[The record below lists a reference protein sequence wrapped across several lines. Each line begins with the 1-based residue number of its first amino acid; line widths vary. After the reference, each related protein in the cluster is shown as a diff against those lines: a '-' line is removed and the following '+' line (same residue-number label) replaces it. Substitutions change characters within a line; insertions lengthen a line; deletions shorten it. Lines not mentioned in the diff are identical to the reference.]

1 MSGGRLSRRR
11 LLGLAAAGAAT
22 VPLSGC
28 LMEGEGPGRG
38 MAAGSDSE
46 IYLDYATYNPL
57 SLIIR
62 DQGWLEQ
69 VAEAHGQEVH
79 WTFSAGSNKA
89 NEFLRGGAI
98 DIGSTAGSAALLA
111 RTNRSPIQAIDIY
124 SQPEWAALVR
134 TADSPLRSVKD
145 LRGTSVAATKG
156 TDPYFFLLQSLV
168 RAEIPLEEVTVVNL
182 QHADGRSALASD
194 QVDAWAGLDPIM
206 AAAEENGDVL
216 FSRELGFNTYGFLN
230 ARELF
235 LQINPDGAQL
245 VVDTYAYARAWAL
258 TNPEAGIEILARE
271 ADIKPSTA
279 ERVWERT
286 HLDIDP
292 IPGDAQLE
300 VLGRIAPILVETGDV
315 LSAEAVEQA
324 LDTLLE
330 ARFAQAASAERA
342 AEIIEGHSA

>member
-1 MSGGRLSRRR
+1 MSALTRRR
-11 LLGLAAAGAAT
+11 LLGLAAVTAAT
-22 VPLSGC
+22 APLSGC

-38 MAAGSDSE
+38 MAAGSDTE

-62 DQGWLEQ
+62 DKGWLED
-69 VAEAHGQEVH
+69 VAGAHGQAVH

-111 RTNRSPIQAIDIY
+111 RTNRSPIRAIDIY

-134 TADSPLRSVKD
+134 SPDSALRTVQD

-156 TDPYFFLLQSLV
+156 TDPYFFLLQSLAAHDV
-168 RAEIPLEEVTVVNL
+168 PAGELTVVNL
-182 QHADGRSALASD
+182 QHADGRSALASG
-194 QVDAWAGLDPIM
+194 QVDAWSGLDPIM
-206 AAAEENGDVL
+206 AAAEQNGDVL
-216 FSRELGFNTYGFLN
+216 FHRELSFNTYGFLN

-235 LQINPDGAQL
+235 LQINPQGAQL
-245 VVDTYAYARAWAL
+245 AVDTYAYARAWAL
-258 TNPEAGIEILARE
+258 EHPQEGIEILARE
-271 ADIKPSTA
+271 ADIEIPTA
-279 ERVWERT
+279 ATVWERT

-292 IPGDAQLE
+292 VPGEDQLE
-300 VLGRIAPILVETGDV
+300 VLHRIAPILVDTGDV
-315 LSAEAVEQA
+315 ASLEAVEQA
-324 LDTLLE
+324 IDTLLE
-330 ARFAQAASAERA
+330 QRFALEASADRA